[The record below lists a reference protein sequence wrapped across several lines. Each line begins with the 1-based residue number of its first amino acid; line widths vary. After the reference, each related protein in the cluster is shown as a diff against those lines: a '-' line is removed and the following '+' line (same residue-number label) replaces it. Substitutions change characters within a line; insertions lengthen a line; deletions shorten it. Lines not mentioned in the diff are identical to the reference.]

1 MASSVE
7 VDMIQRYA
15 QAEKNICDEIGEALA
30 IVIRGAEVQN
40 GVRIGELR
48 VVPRQSGPG
57 ERWAQATCT
66 IAG

>member
-15 QAEKNICDEIGEALA
+15 QAERNICDEIGEALA
-30 IVIRGAEVQN
+30 TVILGAERQH
-40 GVRIGELR
+40 GVMIGELR
-48 VVPRQSGPG
+48 VVPRQIGSG

-66 IAG
+66 IAS